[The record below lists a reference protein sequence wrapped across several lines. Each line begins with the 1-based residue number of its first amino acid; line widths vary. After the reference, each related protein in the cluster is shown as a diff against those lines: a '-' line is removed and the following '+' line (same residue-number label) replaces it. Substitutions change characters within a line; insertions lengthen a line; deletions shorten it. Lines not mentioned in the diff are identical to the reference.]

1 MSRGRTGRG
10 YEQVGIDF
18 APGKDGVEVA
28 LPFNR
33 HHLLIGRVPLKQP
46 EQAAYTFLKF
56 ENYGTEGFSNILK
69 HGVQFGLHIVRRD
82 REERLA
88 SRRETAGKTIMGRFQ
103 ELAQCIFELPSLKP
117 IIKHESLEE
126 VVARAYG
133 KGVSYMWGCV
143 GAVRRSVQVVKMSMV
158 KLNSFLINPNSSR
171 VLEWA

>member
-56 ENYGTEGFSNILK
+56 ENYGTEGFSNILR
-69 HGVQFGLHIVRRD
+69 HGMQYGLHIVKRD
-82 REERLA
+82 REEKLP
-88 SRRETAGKTIMGRFQ
+88 SRRETAGQKIMNRFQ

-126 VVARAYG
+126 VIDRAHV
-133 KGVSYMWGCV
+133 KGVSYMWGWR
-143 GAVRRSVQVVKMSMV
+143 GGLRRRVQVVKMSMV

-171 VLEWA
+171 FLECG

>member
-103 ELAQCIFELPSLKP
+103 ELAQCIFELPSP
-117 IIKHESLEE
+117 RPTPAPRPPAPPRAPPPGAPPPPGGVG
-126 VVARAYG
+126 VVR
-133 KGVSYMWGCV
+133 C
-143 GAVRRSVQVVKMSMV
+143 SVQVVKMSMV

-171 VLEWA
+171 FLEWA